1 MKFLKLLLPTL
12 LVFSL
17 LLCSCSVDSLGD
29 IISSI
34 TGNTKEPEHVIPEYG
49 FPDGSELE
57 EKPNEDPEENPGD
70 TPDDDPTDENPGDE
84 NPGEDNKDDNKDDNN
99 DKEDTDV
106 ILERRSLAGKTIVN
120 FGDSI
125 FGLNSGTGTEVSAVL
140 ANITGATVYNSGYGG
155 CRMASYLKADGSIN
169 EPWDAFS
176 MYRLVDAI
184 VSGDFSYQEAAFGFN
199 EPNMRAYFK
208 THLNTLQ
215 SLDFNKVD
223 IVTISFGTNDFTSS
237 KNNPKAVGENKYNT
251 HALEG
256 ALRYSIEKLHKAYPH
271 LEIYVSTPIY
281 RTWFNSDKTAI
292 TGDSTTYKNK
302 FGYTLSQYCEMI
314 ENVVAEYDSV
324 TLIDAYR
331 GTGFNASNRAEYYVD
346 PNKDLTHL
354 GEKGRKV
361 LAEYMAEI
369 MCTQYK

>member
-1 MKFLKLLLPTL
+1 MKFLKLLLPIL

-57 EKPNEDPEENPGD
+57 EKPNEDPEENPSD
-70 TPDDDPTDENPGDE
+70 TPNDDPTDENPGE
-84 NPGEDNKDDNKDDNN
+84 DDNN

-106 ILERRSLAGKTIVN
+106 ELVRRSLEGKTIVN

-208 THLNTLQ
+208 THLNTLK

-256 ALRYSIEKLHKAYPH
+256 ALRYSIEKFHKAYPH

-292 TGDSTTYKNK
+292 TGDSTSYKNK

-314 ENVVAEYDSV
+314 ENVVAEYDYV